1 MDNKLGYNSTDDII
15 LIEEKE
21 NLEDNLTK
29 IRNKKDK
36 LLEDMSNYRKEQS
49 SYRNDYEN
57 HDAFMNYGSMIVSTN
72 DEIKSITEIENSP
85 YFGHM
90 YLLEKKYFIVQIKKI
105 ICIFLKFSVILL
117 LFH

>member
-57 HDAFMNYGSMIVSTN
+57 HNAFMNYGSMIVSTN

-90 YLLEKKYFIVQIKKI
+90 YLLEK
-105 ICIFLKFSVILL
+105 SIL
-117 LFH
+117 